1 MGDMGDEGGGE
12 DVADGLDP
20 ALMGEG
26 GPGGIGGIQFPGS
39 LNRAKLASQS
49 IVAVQELGMIIGVAF
64 LVGILFML
72 MIYLEKLRTAVFDK
86 MSEWCGKKKKD
97 EEDPAAL
104 VGTFKRY
111 KN

>member
-1 MGDMGDEGGGE
+1 MGDEGGGE
-12 DVADGLDP
+12 DVSDGLDP

-26 GPGGIGGIQFPGS
+26 GGGAGGFQLPGS
-39 LNRAKLASQS
+39 LSRAKLASQS
-49 IVAVQELGMIIGVAF
+49 IVAVQEFGMVIGVAI
-64 LVGILFML
+64 LVCVLFML
-72 MIYLEKLRTAVFDK
+72 MIYMEKLWTSAVEKLSDL
-86 MSEWCGKKKKD
+86 CGKKRED